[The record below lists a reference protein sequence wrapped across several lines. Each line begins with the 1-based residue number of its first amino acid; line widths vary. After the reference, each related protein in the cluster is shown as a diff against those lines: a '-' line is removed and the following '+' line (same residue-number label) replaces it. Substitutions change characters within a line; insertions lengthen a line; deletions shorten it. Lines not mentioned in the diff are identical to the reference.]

1 MKYDAFTKNK
11 TLTNILLKKLQEK
24 KNKHPNFE
32 FDIITT
38 TTNNATICKIVDI
51 I

>member
-1 MKYDAFTKNK
+1 MKYDALTKNK

-32 FDIITT
+32 FDIITN
-38 TTNNATICKIVDI
+38 TNNATICKIVDI

>member
-1 MKYDAFTKNK
+1 MKYDALTKNK

-38 TTNNATICKIVDI
+38 TNNAAICKIVDI